1 MDCIELTQI
10 RCYGYT
16 GYLPAEQTL
25 GQWFQ
30 VDLTLWLDLSQAGE
44 TDRIDDTL
52 DYRHVIETV
61 KSLVQTA
68 RFALLE
74 RLAAAIAT
82 TILTLP
88 SQAASHA
95 TVQQV
100 RVRLTKL
107 SAPIPDF
114 GGQITVEVTRRR

>member
-30 VDLTLWLDLSQAGE
+30 VDLTLWLDLAQAGE
-44 TDRIDDTL
+44 TDLIDDTL

-61 KSLVQTA
+61 RYLVQTA

-74 RLAAAIAT
+74 RLAAAIAV
-82 TILTLP
+82 TILTSS
-88 SQAASHA
+88 SQASSPAA
-95 TVQQV
+95 VQQV
-100 RVRLTKL
+100 RVRLTKV

-114 GGQITVEVTRRR
+114 GGQITVEITRRR

>member
-30 VDLTLWLDLSQAGE
+30 VDLTLWLDLAQAGE
-44 TDRIDDTL
+44 TDCIDDTL

-61 KSLVQTA
+61 QSLVQTA

-74 RLAAAIAT
+74 RLAAEIAA
-82 TILTLP
+82 TIITSP
-88 SQAASHA
+88 SQTSSHA

-100 RVRLTKL
+100 KVRLTKL

-114 GGQITVEVTRRR
+114 GGQITVEITRGR